1 MDNEILIYG
10 GFGLVLLIL
19 FILIFVK
26 DAEASKKFSRYEK
39 VIESIIQENH
49 LIKKQLKNIETSGIA
64 DLDAEEIEGRLEQRL
79 NNVINSKITPI
90 IKTLQ
95 SIEESIGNFQVEQQ
109 NRLYSLEE
117 RTKDIN
123 KISSFGEE
131 SDEMRII
138 DLYNTGKSIES
149 IAKSLRVGVGKV
161 ELVLKLNR
169 LI

>member
-1 MDNEILIYG
+1 MLIYG
-10 GFGLVLLIL
+10 GFGLVLIIL
-19 FILIFVK
+19 FILVFLK
-26 DAEASKKFSRYEK
+26 DAEASKKFARYEK
-39 VIESIIQENH
+39 VLETIMQENH

-64 DLDAEEIEGRLEQRL
+64 DLDADEIEGRLEQRL

-95 SIEESIGNFQVEQQ
+95 GIEESIGNFQAEQQ

-123 KISSFGEE
+123 RISSFGEANE
-131 SDEMRII
+131 DQRII
-138 DLYNTGKSIES
+138 DMYNTGKSVES
-149 IAKSLRVGVGKV
+149 IAKNLRIGVGKV